1 MILDKGNIRKI
12 AIFRALPLGDLLSAV
27 PAFRALRTAFPD
39 AEIALI
45 SKPSAAAFVSR
56 FSKYINRFI
65 EFPGYE
71 VLKEPKTDAH
81 TFLHFVQMM
90 RHEKF
95 DLVLQM
101 HNDGTGIN
109 EMILLFGAAHVAGFY
124 PKEHPSNADLFIAY
138 DESITTTDRL
148 LQLLNHL
155 GIDTNNNKLEFPLT
169 EKDYKEF
176 EHLLL
181 PLYSGKFICIHAG
194 ARGVWRQ
201 WPPRYFALIAN
212 YFVEQGYTLL
222 ITGSKEDVDINN
234 EVIKYIRYPVIDL
247 TGKTTLGAWG
257 VLVKNALMVVSSCTA
272 MAQMA
277 IACETPS
284 VVVNVD
290 GSCDELVKLNKKKHV
305 FFDWQKHPQV
315 DKVFMQVVLMLNKL
329 KSKKSSSHEQ
339 DKLVP
344 IKFQE

>member
-1 MILDKGNIRKI
+1 MNLDKGNIHKI

-45 SKPSAAAFVSR
+45 SKSAASAFVSR
-56 FSKYINRFI
+56 FPQYINRLI

-71 VLKEPKTDAH
+71 VMKEPKTDVH

-95 DLVLQM
+95 DLILQM

-109 EMILLFGAAHVAGFY
+109 EMVFLFGAASVAGFY
-124 PKEHPSNADLFIAY
+124 PKEHPSHTDLFIAY
-138 DESITTTDRL
+138 DESKTTTDRL

-155 GIDTNNNKLEFPLT
+155 GIETNNNKLEFPLT
-169 EKDYKEF
+169 EKDYQEF

-181 PLYSGKFICIHAG
+181 PVYYRKFICIHPG
-194 ARGVWRQ
+194 ARGIWRQ

-222 ITGSKEDVDINN
+222 ITGTKEDVAINN

-247 TGKTTLGAWG
+247 TGKTSLGVWG
-257 VLVKNALMVVSSCTA
+257 VLVKNALMVVSNCTA

-277 IACETPS
+277 IAFETPS
-284 VVVNVD
+284 IVVNVD
-290 GSCDELVKLNKKKHV
+290 DTCDELEKLNKKKHV

-329 KSKKSSSHEQ
+329 KSKMSTSHEK

-344 IKFQE
+344 IKFPE

>member
-1 MILDKGNIRKI
+1 MIVDKGNIRKI
-12 AIFRALPLGDLLSAV
+12 AVFRALPLGDLLSAT
-27 PAFRALRTAFPD
+27 PAFRTLRTAFPN

-45 SKPSAAAFVSR
+45 SKPSASAFVSH
-56 FSKYINRFI
+56 FPQYINRLI

-95 DLVLQM
+95 DLILQM

-109 EMILLFGAAHVAGFY
+109 EMVLLFGATYIAGFY
-124 PKEHPSNADLFIAY
+124 PKEHPANADLFIAF
-138 DESITTTDRL
+138 DEDKTDTDRL
-148 LQLLNHL
+148 LQLLNYL
-155 GIDTNNNKLEFPLT
+155 GIEASSNKLEFPLT
-169 EKDYKEF
+169 EKDYKDF

-181 PLYSGKFICIHAG
+181 PVYFRQYVCIHPP
-194 ARGVWRQ
+194 ARGTWRQ

-212 YFVEQGYTLL
+212 YFVEQGYTLV
-222 ITGSKEDVDINN
+222 ITGSKQDQDISK

-257 VLVKNALMVVSSCTA
+257 VLVKNSLMVVSNCTA

-290 GSCDELVKLNKKKHV
+290 GSCDELGKLNKKKHL
-305 FFDWQKHPQV
+305 FFNWQKHPQV

-329 KSKKSSSHEQ
+329 KTKLTTSQ
-339 DKLVP
+339 DQKLIP
-344 IKFQE
+344 LKFQE

>member
-1 MILDKGNIRKI
+1 MNLDKGNIRKI
-12 AIFRALPLGDLLSAV
+12 AVFRALPLGDLLSAV
-27 PAFRALRTAFPD
+27 PAFKALRTAFPD

-45 SKPSAAAFVSR
+45 GKPSAAAFVSR
-56 FSKYINRFI
+56 FQQYINRFI

-81 TFLHFVQMM
+81 AFLHFVQMM

-95 DLVLQM
+95 DLILQM

-109 EMILLFGAAHVAGFY
+109 EMVLLFGATHVAGFY
-124 PKEHPSNADLFIAY
+124 PKDRPSTSALFIAY
-138 DESITTTDRL
+138 DESKTNIDRL
-148 LQLLNHL
+148 LQLLHHL
-155 GIDTNNNKLEFPLT
+155 GIETNNSKLEFPLT

-176 EHLLL
+176 EHLLI
-181 PLYSGKFICIHAG
+181 PVYFRKFICIHPA
-194 ARGVWRQ
+194 AHGVWRQ

-222 ITGSKEDVDINN
+222 ITGTKEDADINN

-247 TGKTTLGAWG
+247 TGKTSLGVWG

-284 VVVNVD
+284 VIVNVD
-290 GSCDELVKLNKKKHV
+290 GTCDELEKLNKKKHV
-305 FFDWQKHPQV
+305 FVDWQKHPQV

-329 KSKKSSSHEQ
+329 RSKMSPSQDLSKS
-339 DKLVP
+339 VP
-344 IKFQE
+344 IKFN

>member
-1 MILDKGNIRKI
+1 MNLDKGNIHKI
-12 AIFRALPLGDLLSAV
+12 AVFRALPLGDLLSAV
-27 PAFRALRTAFPD
+27 PAFKALRNAFPD

-45 SKPSAAAFVSR
+45 SKPSASVFVAR
-56 FSKYINRFI
+56 FPQYINRFI

-95 DLVLQM
+95 DLILQM

-109 EMILLFGAAHVAGFY
+109 EMILLFGAAQVAGFY
-124 PKEHPSNADLFIAY
+124 PKEHPENADFFIAY
-138 DESITTTDRL
+138 DESKTDTNRL
-148 LQLLNHL
+148 LQLLSHL
-155 GIDTNNNKLEFPLT
+155 GIEANNNKLEFPLT

-176 EHLLL
+176 EHLLI
-181 PLYSGKFICIHAG
+181 PVYFRKFICVHPA

-222 ITGSKEDVDINN
+222 ITGSMEDQDINN

-247 TGKTTLGAWG
+247 TGKTSLGVWG
-257 VLVKNALMVVSSCTA
+257 VLVKNALMVVSNCTA

-290 GSCDELVKLNKKKHV
+290 GTCDELQTLNKKKHV

-329 KSKKSSSHEQ
+329 KTKMGTSQ
-339 DKLVP
+339 DQGKLVP
-344 IKFQE
+344 IKFN